1 MATSASTSP
10 SRLRAIM
17 AHPEARRVF
26 FFLLM
31 GGMCALFNLG
41 VVAVFTKPLKWE
53 YLPALL
59 VATES
64 SVVLGFILND
74 RVTFRMLAAHAG
86 GWGERCL
93 RYHGAAAAGQ
103 ALVIGLG
110 LILHYIVGL
119 PGLVGQAISLAFVTV
134 LNFLVQRFLTYNARH
149 QHPEADSA
157 ATSQLTYTV
166 DQQQPAEQ
174 PATIPQPVSMY
185 AWARMRSLPHD

>member
-1 MATSASTSP
+1 
-10 SRLRAIM
+10 M

-26 FFLLM
+26 FFLLV
-31 GGMCALFNLG
+31 GGTCALFNLG
-41 VVAVFTKPLKWE
+41 VVAVFTQPLKWE

-74 RVTFRMLAAHAG
+74 RVTFRALATHAG

-110 LILHYIVGL
+110 LFLHYIVGL

-134 LNFLVQRFLTYNARH
+134 LNFLVQRFLTYRARH
-149 QHPEADSA
+149 RYPEVASV
-157 ATSQLTYTV
+157 ATSSLAYTA
-166 DQQQPAEQ
+166 DEPQPAEQ
-174 PATIPQPVSMY
+174 PSNIPQPVSMY
-185 AWARMRSLPHD
+185 AWARMRSLPQD